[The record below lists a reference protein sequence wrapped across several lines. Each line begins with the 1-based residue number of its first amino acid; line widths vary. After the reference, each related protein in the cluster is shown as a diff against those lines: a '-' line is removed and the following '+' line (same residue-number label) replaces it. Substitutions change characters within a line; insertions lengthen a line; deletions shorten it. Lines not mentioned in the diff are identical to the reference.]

1 MSDMDRDNFPGDGPS
16 LLDDADEDV
25 REQAQKAGKRI
36 KRGAAVGVLV
46 ALGAAILFWAFAPPI
61 PLGDWAVY
69 VRLIGVVF
77 SAGIGFVVV
86 WFLTI
91 ASTVGDTL

>member
-1 MSDMDRDNFPGDGPS
+1 MDHDDFPGGGPS
-16 LLDDADEDV
+16 LLDDEDSDV
-25 REQAQKAGKRI
+25 KEQAEQAGKRI

-46 ALGAAILFWAFAPPI
+46 ALGAAVAFWAFAPAI

-69 VRLIGVVF
+69 VRLIGALI

-91 ASTVGDTL
+91 ASTVGNTF